1 LQRALLAVLNDERDA
16 IIVRSVGGPHYNPLV
31 VDPSRGTVPS
41 TKRAQ
46 VLQHAVA
53 PDKRVINKVNVP
65 PNIEDKLARVK
76 VAGYLPQVIERV
88 RKPAAAVAQREVLPN
103 SVAPEPELCVAA
115 NIDRSDDLAF
125 LIDATGFGDRGA
137 VAFR

>member
-1 LQRALLAVLNDERDA
+1 MIVAAGSSHHQALIVDPETEAAPSSQRSKVLQRTF
-16 IIVRSVGGPHYNPLV
+16 G
-31 VDPSRGTVPS
+31 
-41 TKRAQ
+41 
-46 VLQHAVA
+46 
-53 PDKRVINKVNVP
+53 PDKRVINRAEVSKAIVDKV
-65 PNIEDKLARVK
+65 ARQK

-88 RKPAAAVAQREVLPN
+88 RKPAAAVAQGEVLPN
-103 SVAPEPELCVAA
+103 SVAPEPEVCVAA